1 MDRLGV
7 LCAMDRQMM
16 QAFSQRTAAGLAR
29 HSLFGLLLPA
39 FQSFLDINVRK
50 EIEKD
55 RRILAT
61 AAAALKAGRTPD
73 ATDAQRLLREARDI
87 DQAFLRQAAIFP
99 VAINIHY
106 GDIEPTRLK
115 RIERLLDLS
124 YRLLAPWQ
132 NTPRFRVAAAT
143 AYTREQFHSALHEI
157 LRLYALETKML
168 SNSVRIPQLFT
179 LARDKLTG
187 TIYSVMETTADEL
200 ASELTR
206 KVYRRSV

>member
-1 MDRLGV
+1 
-7 LCAMDRQMM
+7 MDRQMM

-55 RRILAT
+55 RRVIAT
-61 AAAALKAGRTPD
+61 AALKTGRTPD
-73 ATDAQRLLREARDI
+73 ATDTQRLLLEARDI

-106 GDIEPTRLK
+106 SDIEPTRLK

-132 NTPRFRVAAAT
+132 NTPRFRVAAAK
-143 AYTREQFHSALHEI
+143 AYTREQFETALREI
-157 LRLYALETKML
+157 LHLYALETKML

-206 KVYRRSV
+206 KVYRRIH

>member
-1 MDRLGV
+1 M
-7 LCAMDRQMM
+7 LCAMDRHMM

-29 HSLFGLLLPA
+29 HSLFGLLLSA

-50 EIEKD
+50 EVEKD
-55 RRILAT
+55 RRVLAA
-61 AAAALKAGRTPD
+61 AAAALKAGKTPD
-73 ATDAQRLLREARDI
+73 ATDAQRLLVEAREI

-124 YRLLAPWQ
+124 TRLLSAWQ
-132 NTPRFRVAAAT
+132 TTPRFRAAAAKT
-143 AYTREQFHSALHEI
+143 YTREQFELALREMLH
-157 LRLYALETKML
+157 LYALETKML
-168 SNSVRIPQLFT
+168 SNSVRIPNLFA

-187 TIYSVMETTADEL
+187 TIYSEMESIAVEL
-200 ASELTR
+200 AQELTR
-206 KVYRRSV
+206 KVYRRSL